1 MYQELHPTDFFLF
14 RSIAISK
21 GYTEDDIK
29 KLLNVFAASL
39 RIFKSET
46 IAYKAAIATL
56 KNKYNPSPVIE
67 VVGIDANKNC
77 KTEIAYALRYT

>member
-1 MYQELHPTDFFLF
+1 MKEIIQQLTNTAFEQYPQ
-14 RSIAISK
+14 A
-21 GYTEDDIK
+21 TEDDIK

-46 IAYKAAIATL
+46 IACKTAIATL
-56 KNKYNPSPVIE
+56 KNKYNPSPAIQ

>member
-1 MYQELHPTDFFLF
+1 MNEIIKQLTDTT
-14 RSIAISK
+14 IEQYPQA
-21 GYTEDDIK
+21 TEEDIK
-29 KLLNVFAASL
+29 EMLNVFAVSM
-39 RIFKSET
+39 RIFQSEKL
-46 IAYKAAIATL
+46 AYKTAIATL